1 MPSLKRFYVSATA
14 FNTLAICASGAIA
27 DEILVTARKRDE
39 NLGAIGQPVSAM
51 TGDQLADRGIGDME
65 ALQQQIPNFS
75 MGQQLGS
82 ARISLRG
89 VGLDN
94 ISASADGSVAYHGD
108 GVFYARP
115 AAAVGTFFDV
125 ERVEVLRG
133 PQGTLYGRNAT
144 GGSVNVLSRKPTGE
158 FSGYVT
164 ATAGNYDTH
173 ALEGA
178 FGGPLV
184 EDTIFVRL
192 AAQAVDRDGF
202 GQNIVT
208 GNEIDDAKTRA
219 VRGQLQ
225 LVPSASLDI
234 LLRAEYA
241 EADDHAYGYHFI
253 RPYSDDNG
261 YTIAPIGPRLGGTF
275 AEDRRDVASD
285 VDPKNDRDITTLSA
299 VVHANLGG
307 ARLTSISGYQETNYL
322 TQSDVDV
329 SSAALAPLYQS
340 EDARQL
346 SQEFQL
352 IDAGERRN
360 WLLGAYYFEETIDAF
375 FDVPFRTDLFGMTP
389 TFLSEGY
396 YAGGRIDTTA
406 YALFGELSHEIA
418 ANLRITLGARYSYEE
433 KRGQDRTRID
443 LTTPDI
449 SVPGKNAPPVLATPN
464 DDFSAFTP
472 RILLE
477 HQGRDDLL
485 AYVSAS
491 RGFKSGAVNLG
502 GLQAIVRPEVVTAYE
517 AGLKSQAAHR
527 QWGANLSGFYYD
539 YEDLQVG
546 LVRNSVLVL
555 ENAAT
560 ASIYGLEAEI
570 TAAPTESLRFDLV
583 AAYLHAQY
591 DDFTTQD
598 QARPGQGN
606 AIDPATGQ
614 PVFQLAGNRL
624 SQAPEFTA
632 NLGVQY
638 QWVTT
643 VGNLSVRGEI
653 FWVDDTYFTPFNLRA
668 STQEAHSRQNAFFS
682 WTAPDRHWRAQIFV
696 RNIDG
701 NDDLSHAFVASTIV
715 GSPVIGSYQEPR
727 TFGIRLTYQY

>member
-1 MPSLKRFYVSATA
+1 MPSRKDVYLSTTVLHV
-14 FNTLAICASGAIA
+14 LAICASGAGA
-27 DEILVTARKRDE
+27 EEIIVTARKRDE
-39 NLGAIGQPVSAM
+39 NLGAIGQSISAM
-51 TGDQLADRGIGDME
+51 TGAQLADRGIGDLE
-65 ALQQQIPNFS
+65 ALQRQIPNFS

-144 GGSVNVLSRKPTGE
+144 GGSVNVISRKPTHE

-178 FGGPLV
+178 FSGPLV
-184 EDTIFVRL
+184 EDTVFVRL
-192 AAQAVDRDGF
+192 ATQAVDRDGF
-202 GQNIVT
+202 GQNIAT
-208 GNEIDDAKTRA
+208 GNEIDDSKTRA
-219 VRGQLQ
+219 VRGQLEF
-225 LVPSASLDI
+225 VPSASLDI

-261 YTIAPIGPRLGGTF
+261 YSIAPAGSRLGGAF
-275 AEDRRDVASD
+275 AEDSRDIASD

-299 VVHANLGG
+299 VVHADLGG
-307 ARLTSISGYQETNYL
+307 ARLTSISGYQETSYL

-329 SSAALAPLYQS
+329 SSAPLAPLYQS

-352 IDAGERRN
+352 IDAGDRHS
-360 WLLGAYYFEETIDAF
+360 WLLGAYYFEETIDAY
-375 FDVPFRTDLFGMTP
+375 FDVPFGTDLFGLTP
-389 TFLSEGY
+389 AFLSEGY

-406 YALFGELSHEIA
+406 FALFGELAREIA
-418 ANLRITLGARYSYEE
+418 ANLTITLGARYSHEE
-433 KRGQDRTRID
+433 KRGEDRTRID
-443 LTTPDI
+443 ITTPDI
-449 SVPGKNAPPVLATPN
+449 SGAGRLAPPVLSTPR

-477 HQGRDDLL
+477 HHGRNDLL

-491 RGFKSGAVNLG
+491 RGFKSGAINLG
-502 GLQAIVRPEVVTAYE
+502 GLQAVVRPEVVTAYE
-517 AGLKSQAAHR
+517 AGLKSHAAHR
-527 QWGANLSGFYYD
+527 RWGANFSGFYYD

-570 TAAPTESLRFDLV
+570 TAAPSESLRFDLV

-614 PVFQLAGNRL
+614 PRFQLAHNRL
-624 SQAPEFTA
+624 SQAPAFTA
-632 NLGVQY
+632 NVGTQY
-638 QWVTT
+638 QWTT
-643 VGNLSVRGEI
+643 AAGDFSVRAEI
-653 FWVDDTYFTPFNLRA
+653 FWVDDIYFTPFNLA
-668 STQEAHSRQNAFFS
+668 SSMQQAHSRQNAFCN
-682 WTAPDRHWRAQIFV
+682 WTAPGRHWSAQLFV

-701 NDDLSHAFVASTIV
+701 NDDLSHAFVASTVV
-715 GSPVIGSYQEPR
+715 GSPVIGSYEEPR
-727 TFGIRLTYQY
+727 MFGIRLTYQN